1 MEPKKYKTKI
11 RSLCRKAG
19 TYAPEHDLA
28 ITKLAEILSD
38 LDDAKDQYEEAGRN
52 PVIHYTNKAGA
63 ENIVKNPLLMLIID
77 LRTQAIAYM
86 RELGLT
92 PSSLRKIKLTAGEQK
107 NDNIAT
113 LLSLADDA

>member
-1 MEPKKYKTKI
+1 
-11 RSLCRKAG
+11 
-19 TYAPEHDLA
+19 
-28 ITKLAEILSD
+28 
-38 LDDAKDQYEEAGRN
+38 
-52 PVIHYTNKAGA
+52 
-63 ENIVKNPLLMLIID
+63 MLIID

-107 NDNIAT
+107 NDNIAA